1 MKPSMR
7 RRTRASAAPASEGIP
22 HLVFRVAGEDYA
34 LRLASVREVVGL
46 ASLDVVPGAPT
57 ALRGVLDV
65 RGERIAVVDLGAVLG
80 GASGADTD
88 DACALVVEGATAEEE
103 ARAGFAVEAVSGV
116 SDVPPEQMAPAPRL
130 APLIDAGLVASM
142 ARVEERLIPILELE
156 LLLGLADVRGAIAAS
171 ADRSSSPGEV
181 R

>member
-1 MKPSMR
+1 MKRSLR

-34 LRLASVREVVGL
+34 LRLAAVREVVGL
-46 ASLDVVPGAPT
+46 GSLDVVPGAPT
-57 ALRGVLDV
+57 ALRGVLEV
-65 RGERIAVVDLGAVLG
+65 RGERVAVVDLGALFG
-80 GASGADTD
+80 GASGGDPA

-116 SDVPPEQMAPAPRL
+116 SNVPPEQLTPAPRL
-130 APLIDAGLVASM
+130 LPLIDAGLVASM

-156 LLLGLADVRGAIAAS
+156 PLLGLADVRGALAVS
-171 ADRSSSPGEV
+171 VDRASSPGGV

>member
-1 MKPSMR
+1 MR
-7 RRTRASAAPASEGIP
+7 RRTRASAAPVSEGVP

-34 LRLASVREVVGL
+34 LRLAAVREVVGL
-46 ASLDVVPGAPT
+46 GSLDVVPGAPT

-65 RGERIAVVDLGAVLG
+65 RGERVAVVDLGAVFG
-80 GASGADTD
+80 GVSGADTA
-88 DACALVVEGATAEEE
+88 DACALVVEGATAEEG

-116 SDVPPEQMAPAPRL
+116 SNVPPEQLTRAPRL
-130 APLIDAGLVASM
+130 LPLIDAGLVASM

-156 LLLGLADVRGAIAAS
+156 LLLGLADVRGAIAVS
-171 ADRSSSPGEV
+171 GDRSSSRGGG